1 MKRSLPAYH
10 VFRVKPKLLLPVALQ
25 ECHIHLHKVLGFQRS
40 NNAAEDYGSVPLS
53 RSTTARRTSTIP
65 KQQITRSHEQFTWF
79 GKDDYVHGEGK
90 NFTMNLKTI
99 TDDCRE

>member
-1 MKRSLPAYH
+1 MAEAQSLVAEYS
-10 VFRVKPKLLLPVALQ
+10 VKVETDRRALN
-25 ECHIHLHKVLGFQRS
+25 QRIVGNPEIT
-40 NNAAEDYGSVPLS
+40 NNAAENYGSVPLS
-53 RSTTARRTSTIP
+53 RSTTARKQSTIP

-79 GKDDYVHGEGK
+79 GKDAYIHGEGK